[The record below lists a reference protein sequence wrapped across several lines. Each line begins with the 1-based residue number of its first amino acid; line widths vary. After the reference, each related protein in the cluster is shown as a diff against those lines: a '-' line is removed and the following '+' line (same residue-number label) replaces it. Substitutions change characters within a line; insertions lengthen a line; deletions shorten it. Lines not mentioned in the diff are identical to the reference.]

1 MIKTWI
7 TMARFIMI
15 IQFLILFIVALSRI
29 TIIETTSSSS
39 SSSSLSTN
47 VTDSSLPA
55 AHTTDVNNQTD
66 VTATVSS
73 PAIISTALES
83 KTNITSPPTVVYQ
96 QHHHPSLSI
105 SEANDYKNNSLV
117 LSSMVFYDEQPI
129 DPNSSAIKILT
140 NKPKIIY
147 SDRSNNNNNNNG
159 DDDEYH
165 LERDID
171 QYFKNKEKRI
181 RFRQN
186 QHDDSNDD
194 DDDDEDLINLID
206 NRKQVVNIIEVKRPP
221 TNVPPPETI
230 IYKGRRFRLFRPP
243 KYMLQ
248 RAKKR
253 ILPAESIVEDDPHH
267 HRNHYHH
274 EIPRHRSNRNKARVG
289 RKAYAGKLSEFPVLP
304 PLNRGQPMVAKVYWR
319 RTIYPMSSTMNRPKR
334 RTIYETVTTNDDDDD
349 DDDDNL
355 DENSRQKRQNK
366 KIEKYIVLYVRKNP
380 RDKNNNTQ
388 NKNSKTIDEPFM
400 ATSSDNMPQKISI
413 KNKKTKSSPQTSFHE
428 LYNDDDIDDEEP
440 DSSPWSLD
448 SDDDVDDDEDFDDE
462 QTAKNRNDNEGGGG
476 DDDDDVDDNNTSN
489 NDDENNYKKLEKFQ
503 RPIPKWPVWNKMG
516 IPSLAP
522 LPMPPES
529 SSSSSSYTNDPVTK
543 PIINF
548 YHHQYTS
555 DSPELV
561 SKNNNNDSER
571 HRENI
576 VHRIPTTSS
585 NKNFIGNNNYN
596 PHHHHHHPH
605 PI

>member
-1 MIKTWI
+1 
-7 TMARFIMI
+7 MI

-147 SDRSNNNNNNNG
+147 SDRNHNNG

-186 QHDDSNDD
+186 QHDDSNDDD

-349 DDDDNL
+349 GDDDNL

-380 RDKNNNTQ
+380 RDKNNNTL
-388 NKNSKTIDEPFM
+388 NKNSK
-400 ATSSDNMPQKISI
+400 N
-413 KNKKTKSSPQTSFHE
+413 
-428 LYNDDDIDDEEP
+428 
-440 DSSPWSLD
+440 
-448 SDDDVDDDEDFDDE
+448 
-462 QTAKNRNDNEGGGG
+462 NR
-476 DDDDDVDDNNTSN
+476 
-489 NDDENNYKKLEKFQ
+489 
-503 RPIPKWPVWNKMG
+503 
-516 IPSLAP
+516 
-522 LPMPPES
+522 
-529 SSSSSSYTNDPVTK
+529 
-543 PIINF
+543 
-548 YHHQYTS
+548 
-555 DSPELV
+555 
-561 SKNNNNDSER
+561 
-571 HRENI
+571 
-576 VHRIPTTSS
+576 
-585 NKNFIGNNNYN
+585 
-596 PHHHHHHPH
+596 
-605 PI
+605 